1 MNYAM
6 KSYFKNSFLF
16 VLPLILLILGGGWVV
31 LNRFAHKIDPY
42 YVKLTSIHHE
52 GLVVGTSRA
61 AQAIEPSL
69 FGNMYNFAFTQS
81 FSPFDSSYFDLIKR
95 FHPVDYSVKDK
106 LTSNSSSKL
115 HLICVDPWALCS
127 FPGDQFESSN
137 SSFVGKVSPPIFK
150 NIAFSYL
157 LKFKP
162 TSWKEIYSNCKSSH
176 YVNDF
181 GRFVV
186 DMDSI
191 EMEQHFK
198 LNFKN
203 KLIYNKKKEVYLYG
217 SISFKRLHHL
227 NQIVNYLQKDGK
239 VVLVQLPVHKE
250 LAKLE
255 DKFAPNFDSLMNQ
268 FAVKNQVQFIN
279 LKTFHDSVKYTDG
292 GHIWNGDALKV
303 SRWIQS
309 RISQNVN

>member
-1 MNYAM
+1 M
-6 KSYFKNSFLF
+6 
-16 VLPLILLILGGGWVV
+16 
-31 LNRFAHKIDPY
+31 DPY
-42 YVKLTSIHHE
+42 YLKITTLHQE
-52 GLVVGTSRA
+52 GLVIGTSRA

-95 FHPVDYSVKDK
+95 FHPIYDSKKDRIV
-106 LTSNSSSKL
+106 LNSNGRL

-162 TSWKEIYSNCKSSH
+162 TTWKDIYSNCRSAH
-176 YVNDF
+176 YVNDG

-186 DMDSI
+186 DMDSL

-198 LNFKN
+198 LNFQN
-203 KLIYNKKKEVYLYG
+203 KLIYNKKKEVYLNG
-217 SISFKRLHHL
+217 SVSSKRM
-227 NQIVNYLQKDGK
+227 NYFYQIVKYLQKDGK

-255 DKFAPNFDSLMNQ
+255 DKFAPNFDALINQ
-268 FAVKNQVQFIN
+268 FASKNQVQFIN
-279 LKTFHDSVKYTDG
+279 LRTYHDSVKYTDG

-303 SRWIQS
+303 SGWIRS
-309 RISQNVN
+309 RISQTVN

>member
-1 MNYAM
+1 M

-16 VLPLILLILGGGWVV
+16 VLPLILLIVAGGWII
-31 LNRFAHKIDPY
+31 LNRFAHKMDPY
-42 YVKLTSIHHE
+42 YLKITILHQE
-52 GLVVGTSRA
+52 GLVIGTSRA

-95 FHPVDYSVKDK
+95 FHPIDDSKKDRIV
-106 LTSNSSSKL
+106 LNSNGKL

-162 TSWKEIYSNCKSSH
+162 TTWKDIYSNCRSAH
-176 YVNDF
+176 YVNDG

-186 DMDSI
+186 DMDSL

-198 LNFKN
+198 LNFQN
-203 KLIYNKKKEVYLYG
+203 KLIYNKKKEVYLHG
-217 SISFKRLHHL
+217 SVSSKRM
-227 NQIVNYLQKDGK
+227 NYFYQIVKYLQQDGK

-255 DKFAPNFDSLMNQ
+255 DKFAPNFDALINQ
-268 FAVKNQVQFIN
+268 FASKNQVQFIN
-279 LKTFHDSVKYTDG
+279 LRTYHDSVKYTDG

-303 SRWIQS
+303 SRWIRS